1 MLLYREENKCAYRE
15 IPSPRR
21 PRPYSSWGRSAGE
34 REGRWAQRERGRERE
49 GGERGERGREGGWRV
64 TERGMRRG
72 AKKGGAGD
80 REGRGAKGMFT
91 IVTKC
96 WKYTLFLTALGD
108 RQAE

>member
-1 MLLYREENKCAYRE
+1 
-15 IPSPRR
+15 
-21 PRPYSSWGRSAGE
+21 
-34 REGRWAQRERGRERE
+34 
-49 GGERGERGREGGWRV
+49 
-64 TERGMRRG
+64 MRRG